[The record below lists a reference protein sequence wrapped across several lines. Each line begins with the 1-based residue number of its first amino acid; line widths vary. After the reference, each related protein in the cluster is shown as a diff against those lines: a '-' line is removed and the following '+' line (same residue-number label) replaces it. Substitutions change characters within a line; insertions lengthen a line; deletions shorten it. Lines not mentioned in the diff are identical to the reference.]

1 MVPMD
6 SDMTDTQNHNR
17 YAEEWIVVSD
27 SQQEKSHDR
36 QSRARNRNL
45 EKGGV
50 EIPQCLRTSEITDP
64 EAFIAQYHR
73 QGQKKTQLFQKS

>member
-1 MVPMD
+1 
-6 SDMTDTQNHNR
+6 MTDTQNYNR
-17 YAEEWIVVSD
+17 YAEERIVASN

-50 EIPQCLRTSEITDP
+50 EIPQRLRTSEITDP
-64 EAFIAQYHR
+64 EAFVAQHHH